1 MTAAIRKLPANF
13 VETELDG
20 EGVLMSLASGEFFAL
35 RGTSLAIWKAIDG
48 ARTAQDIAGV
58 LAAGYAENP
67 DVIAQDIGPFL
78 ASLKDAGFI
87 A

>member
-1 MTAAIRKLPANF
+1 MTAIHKLLANF

-35 RGTSLAIWKAIDG
+35 RGSSLAIWKAIDG
-48 ARTAQDIAGV
+48 ARTAQDIAGI
-58 LAAGYAENP
+58 LAVEYAENP
-67 DVIAQDIGPFL
+67 EVIAQDIGPFL
-78 ASLKDAGFI
+78 ARLQDAGFI

>member
-1 MTAAIRKLPANF
+1 MTAIRKLPANF

-35 RGTSLAIWKAIDG
+35 RGSSLAIWKAIDG
-48 ARTAQDIAGV
+48 DRSEQDVARV
-58 LAAGYAENP
+58 LTEEYAECP
-67 DVIAQDIGPFL
+67 DVVSHDLRPFL